1 MLLTTVTP
9 FKYGDVAGLS
19 KDALVT
25 GFTTGNLFII
35 FPVLI
40 TNCKELFER
49 YKLEQKETESLVDI
63 IVPVSFNFPTMGGLL
78 RADYLWDSK

>member
-9 FKYGDVAGLS
+9 FKYGDVVGLS

-35 FPVLI
+35 LPVLI
-40 TNCKELFER
+40 ANCKELF
-49 YKLEQKETESLVDI
+49 
-63 IVPVSFNFPTMGGLL
+63 
-78 RADYLWDSK
+78 